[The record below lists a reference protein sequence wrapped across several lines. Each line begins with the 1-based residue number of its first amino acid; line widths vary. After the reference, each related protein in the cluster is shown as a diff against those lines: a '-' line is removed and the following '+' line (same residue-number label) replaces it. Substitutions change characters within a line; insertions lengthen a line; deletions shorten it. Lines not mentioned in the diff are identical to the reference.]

1 MIGKIIFV
9 PLGIVAGLIGGLI
22 SQKLFDFIWSRIS
35 DEEAPEP
42 EHREVSLPL
51 LLAALAIEGA
61 IFRLAKGL
69 VDRGTRTGYM
79 RLTGS
84 WPGEE
89 RPETN

>member
-1 MIGKIIFV
+1 MGRVIFV
-9 PLGIVAGLIGGLI
+9 PLGIIGGLLAGQI
-22 SQKLFDFIWSRIS
+22 SKKVFDFIWSRIS

-42 EHREVSLPL
+42 DQLELSWPP

-61 IFRLAKGL
+61 LFRLAKGL
-69 VDRGTRTGYM
+69 VDRGTRKGYQ

-89 RPETN
+89 RPDPT